1 MNPRLPSLP
10 ELQLV
15 FANRQARIFLLA
27 CMLALAGCQKAVP
40 SNPQVTEGAAF
51 PSVRLATESGEHVDV
66 ETLRGRM
73 VVLNVWAT
81 WCSPCRKEMPA
92 LERLSHELDPRRF
105 AVIGLS
111 TDRDRWLAEEFL
123 LKNGITF
130 ANFFDPDGRIAQ
142 RLQVKIYPETFLI
155 APDGTLIRRVPG
167 LREWDSAEIIA
178 ELEDSY
184 RQWQGAADNRAQS
197 RQ

>member
-1 MNPRLPSLP
+1 VPGPQWFS
-10 ELQLV
+10 
-15 FANRQARIFLLA
+15 AIWQARIFLLA
-27 CMLALAGCQKAVP
+27 CMLVFTGCQKAVP
-40 SNPQVTEGAAF
+40 GNPQVKEGVAF
-51 PSVRLATESGEHVDV
+51 PSVSLATGSGEHVDV

-130 ANFFDPDGRIAQ
+130 ANFFDPDGRVAQ
-142 RLQVKIYPETFLI
+142 RLQLKVYPETFLI

-184 RQWQGAADNRAQS
+184 REWQGTADNRARS

>member
-1 MNPRLPSLP
+1 MTMRLHSLP
-10 ELQLV
+10 GHQL
-15 FANRQARIFLLA
+15 FLAIRQARIFLLV
-27 CMLALAGCQKAVP
+27 CMFALAGCQKAVP

-51 PSVRLATESGEHVDV
+51 PSVRLATGTGEYVEV

-92 LERLSHELDPRRF
+92 LERLSRELDPRRF

-130 ANFFDPDGRIAQ
+130 SNFFDPDGRIAQ
-142 RLQVKIYPETFLI
+142 RLQLKIYPETFLI
-155 APDGTLIRRVPG
+155 APDGILIRRVPG

-178 ELEDSY
+178 ELEESH
-184 RQWQGAADNRAQS
+184 RQWQGAADNRARS